1 MALPKM
7 NVPRYKV
14 NLPSTGD
21 VLNMRPYL
29 VKEEKVL
36 MIALESNDPEQITQA
51 VRNIIKSCYELD
63 SLDKLT
69 VFDIEMLFLQLRA
82 KSVGEEINIQVKCR
96 EEECGTMNPISINI
110 DDIKISKPTDENNN
124 TIVLDSKQGVG
135 IKMNYPSVDVIGRI
149 EPEKFNSVEGIM
161 DLIIEC
167 IDTIF
172 DEENVFDAKN
182 ESKKDLEEF
191 IESLS
196 SEQFKLIQAFFQDTP
211 AVSHYSKFNCSKCK
225 TENEVE
231 LKGLNSFFS

>member
-51 VRNIIKSCYELD
+51 VRNIIQSCYELE
-63 SLDKLT
+63 SLDALT

-82 KSVGEEINIQVKCR
+82 KSVGEEMNIQVKCKN
-96 EEECGTMNPISINI
+96 EECGTMNPVSVNI
-110 DDIKISKPTDENNN
+110 DDIGISKPEKEMND
-124 TIVLDSKQGVG
+124 TIILDQEQGVG
-135 IKMNYPSVDVIGRI
+135 VKMKYPSVDVIGKI
-149 EPEKFNSVEGIM
+149 DPEKFNSVEGIM
-161 DLIIEC
+161 DLIIDC

-172 DEENVFDAKN
+172 DEDNVFDAKN
-182 ESKKDLEEF
+182 ETKNDLVEF
-191 IESLS
+191 IDSLS

-211 AVSHYSKFNCSKCK
+211 AVSYY
-225 TENEVE
+225 TEFTCRQCETLNEIE

>member
-7 NVPRYKV
+7 NVPRYQV
-14 NLPSTGD
+14 NLPSTGA

-36 MIALESNDPEQITQA
+36 MIALESNDPVQITAA
-51 VRNIIKSCYELD
+51 VRDVIKSCYELD
-63 SLDKLT
+63 TLDNLT

-82 KSVGEEINIQVKCR
+82 KSVGEEMNIQVKCK
-96 EEECGTMNPISINI
+96 EKECESMNPISINI
-110 DDIKISKPTDENNN
+110 DDISISKPEKEINDTIILDE
-124 TIVLDSKQGVG
+124 KQGVG
-135 IKMNYPSVDVIGRI
+135 VKMKYPSVDVIGKI
-149 EPEKFNSVEGIM
+149 DPEKFNSVEGIM

-172 DEENVFDAKN
+172 DEDNVFDAKN
-182 ESKKDLEEF
+182 ETRSDLAEF

-196 SEQFKLIQAFFQDTP
+196 SEQFKLVQAFFQDTP
-211 AVSHYSKFNCSKCK
+211 AVSYYTEFTCNKCS
-225 TENEVE
+225 TVNEVE